1 MTSWSAADIPD
12 QTGRT
17 FVVTG
22 ANSGLGEATARAL
35 AEHGAR
41 VVLACRT
48 VEKGEAAAE
57 RMGGDVVVRRLD
69 LADLASVREFAEAT
83 GPIDVLVNNAGIMA
97 VPEGRT
103 ADGFELQFGTNFLG
117 PFALTGLLLPRI
129 ADRVVSLSS
138 LAHRFGTLDFDDLN
152 WERRR
157 YSPWPAYGQS
167 KLADLVFSFELHR
180 RLRRA
185 GSSVGSMAAHPGM
198 SVTELHTHTGDG
210 QGAVMGALMRTVGQ
224 SGDDGAL
231 PTLLAATSPDARS
244 GAYYGPG
251 GLGEVRGAP
260 RQVNP
265 NRPARDRDRA
275 RRLWDRAVELTG
287 VSPLD
292 AS

>member
-48 VEKGEAAAE
+48 VEKGERAAE
-57 RMGGDVVVRRLD
+57 KMGGDVVVRRLD

-198 SVTELHTHTGDG
+198 SVTELHTHSTAG
-210 QGAVMGALMRTVGQ
+210 QGALMGAMMRTLGQ

-265 NRPARDRDRA
+265 NRAARDRDTA

>member
-35 AEHGAR
+35 AQHGAR

-48 VEKGEAAAE
+48 VEKGERAAE

-69 LADLASVREFAEAT
+69 LADLSSVREFAEAT

-103 ADGFELQFGTNFLG
+103 KDGFELQFGTNFLG

-152 WERRR
+152 WEHRR
-157 YSPWPAYGQS
+157 YSAWPAYGQS

-198 SVTELHTHTGDG
+198 SLTELHTHAASG
-210 QGAVMGALMRTVGQ
+210 QGALMGALMRTVGQ
-224 SGDDGAL
+224 SGDEGAL
-231 PTLLAATSPDARS
+231 PTLLAATSPEARS
-244 GAYYGPG
+244 GAFYGPS

-265 NRPARDRDRA
+265 NRAARDRDTA
-275 RRLWDRAVELTG
+275 RRLWDSAVELTG